1 MEIGELF
8 FIGFCSLAAINAL
21 FFAGYIWFRRD
32 RNIYPSVLLSLFLLI
47 TAFRIAQML
56 LHDLQDDFDL
66 NINLKTL
73 FFFIPTFPL
82 IGPFLY
88 LYIESVSIKDF
99 QFKTKQL
106 LHLLPFLIVLIIDL
120 LNRNNFPL
128 SPDNRKHYLT
138 YCFEITLILI
148 QFLIYIIISFRFV
161 QKLLKR
167 ALIEK
172 FPKEN
177 ANPYTIR
184 NIVII
189 ISILWLIYV
198 LYCMQTYF
206 LVYLRTRIIEAL
218 YYSLV
223 SYWILY
229 YELRGQKITSIN
241 NNITRYKSSGL
252 TIEDAIRYKTTL
264 LDYMNRNELHK
275 DHSISLG
282 KLAKN
287 LSMTP
292 HALSQVINEQ
302 LSSNFND
309 FINSYRVEEAKK
321 MLVDPERKDFTIA
334 SIAYDS
340 GFNTLS
346 AFNVAF
352 KKFTGVTPS
361 QFRLMDK

>member
-1 MEIGELF
+1 MKIGELL
-8 FIGFCSLAAINAL
+8 FISFCSLAAINAL
-21 FFAGYIWFRRD
+21 FFSGYIWFRREK
-32 RNIYPSVLLSLFLLI
+32 NIYPSILLSLFLLI
-47 TAFRIAQML
+47 TAYRIVQML
-56 LHDLQDDFDL
+56 LHDLQDDFYL
-66 NINLKTL
+66 SINLKTL

-88 LYIESVSIKDF
+88 LYIKSISIKDF
-99 QFKTKQL
+99 QFRIMQL
-106 LHLLPFLIVLIIDL
+106 LHLLPFLLVFIIDIS
-120 LNRNNFPL
+120 NRDNFPL
-128 SPDNRKHYLT
+128 SVNNRKFYLT
-138 YCFEITLILI
+138 YCLAISAILI
-148 QFLIYIIISFRFV
+148 QFLIYIIISFSFA
-161 QKLLKR
+161 QKLLKSR
-167 ALIEK
+167 TFEK
-172 FPKEN
+172 SPKEN
-177 ANPYTIR
+177 TNPSLIR

-189 ISILWLIYV
+189 ISVLWLIYV
-198 LYCMQTYF
+198 LYCIQTYF
-206 LVYLRTRIIEAL
+206 RVYLRTGIIEAV
-218 YYSLV
+218 YYSLF

-229 YELRGQKITSIN
+229 NELRDQKITAIN
-241 NNITRYKSSGL
+241 NYLNRYKSSGL
-252 TIEDAIRYKTTL
+252 TIEDAIRYKSVL
-264 LDYMNRNELHK
+264 LDYMNKTELHK

-282 KLAKN
+282 KLAKS

-321 MLVDPERKDFTIA
+321 MLADPERKNFTIA

-361 QFRLMDK
+361 QFRLKEK